1 MRAQALSVLLC
12 LPFALQAAA
21 QAPKPAAAA
30 ERTTRGF
37 TNPECAVWDAVGKCW
52 YVSNLA
58 SGADGRGSRAF
69 ISRLDADGRM
79 LDKQWVTGLDAPKG
93 LGISGRLLYA
103 ADLDKIAVV
112 DLAKAQL
119 VQRIPVQGA
128 RFLQDIA
135 VGPAGEVYVSDME
148 ANVIYRL
155 RPGGPPEVFAASPA
169 LESPNGLCVD
179 GENLVVAAW
188 GAITDANFGTKV
200 PGRLVAVDLRTG
212 KITPLGPARLGNLDG
227 LAKVGA
233 HWFVTDYKAGRIHK
247 VAADGTA
254 VLWRAGFKAPAD
266 LGLDKARG
274 LLAIPDLVAGTV
286 TFVTA
291 D

>member
-1 MRAQALSVLLC
+1 MRTLALIVLLC
-12 LPFALQAAA
+12 LPVAA
-21 QAPKPAAAA
+21 QAPKAAGPQAGG
-30 ERTTRGF
+30 RVTRGF

-52 YVSNLA
+52 YVSNLVSGA
-58 SGADGRGSRAF
+58 SGGGSRAF
-69 ISRLDADGRM
+69 LSRLDAEGK
-79 LDKQWVTGLDAPKG
+79 LLEKQWVGGFDAPKG
-93 LGISGRLLYA
+93 MGISGRLLYIS
-103 ADLDKIAVV
+103 DLDKVCVV

-128 RFLQDIA
+128 RFLQDVA
-135 VGPAGEVYVSDME
+135 VGPAGEVYVSDMA

-155 RPGGPPEVFAASPA
+155 RPGGRPEVFAASA
-169 LESPNGLCVD
+169 TLECPNGLWVD
-179 GENLVVAAW
+179 GDTLVVAAW
-188 GAITDANFGTKV
+188 GTITDANFGTKA

-212 KITPLGPARLGNLDG
+212 KITPMPPARLGNLDG
-227 LAKVGA
+227 LVKVGT

-254 VLWRAGFKAPAD
+254 VLWRSGFKSAAD

-274 LLAIPDLVAGTV
+274 LLAIPDMVAGTV